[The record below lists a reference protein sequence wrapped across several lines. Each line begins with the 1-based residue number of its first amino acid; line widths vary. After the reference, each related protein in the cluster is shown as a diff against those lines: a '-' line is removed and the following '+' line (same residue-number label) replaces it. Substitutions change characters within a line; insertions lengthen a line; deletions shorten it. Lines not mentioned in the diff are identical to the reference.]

1 MTIYSG
7 FTHEKLWF
15 SIVML
20 VYTEVNRQMNHPQV
34 TIPLVLII
42 NQRHFGSLLL
52 GFHGFPTFTSP
63 MFLLFM
69 VVISGLIQRQFAKG
83 IHDLDHCSCN
93 FGKPHMQ
100 YTKHET
106 RNSALKHTCK
116 YIYIY
121 TYLKREKTNF
131 FMANLINISISST
144 STYMANKHANCI
156 NQNNS
161 PVYLVCIIYIY
172 LCVYPIIYD
181 SRKSKNPIGH
191 PSIYK
196 FLCINHRN
204 INI

>member
-1 MTIYSG
+1 MIFHSYVS
-7 FTHEKLWF
+7 LP
-15 SIVML
+15 
-20 VYTEVNRQMNHPQV
+20 EVNRQMNHPQV

-106 RNSALKHTCK
+106 RIQLLNIHVN
-116 YIYIY
+116 IYIY
-121 TYLKREKTNF
+121 TYLKRKRPIF
-131 FMANLINISISST
+131 HGKSHQHIYLINI
-144 STYMANKHANCI
+144 
-156 NQNNS
+156 
-161 PVYLVCIIYIY
+161 
-172 LCVYPIIYD
+172 
-181 SRKSKNPIGH
+181 
-191 PSIYK
+191 
-196 FLCINHRN
+196 N
-204 INI
+204 IHGK